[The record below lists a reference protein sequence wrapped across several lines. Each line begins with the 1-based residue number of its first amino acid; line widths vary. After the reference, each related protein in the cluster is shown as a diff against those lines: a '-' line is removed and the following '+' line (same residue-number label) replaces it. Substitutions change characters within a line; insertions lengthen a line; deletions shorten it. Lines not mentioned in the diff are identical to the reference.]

1 MSPPIPEGQAASG
14 SRCGRCHYGP
24 VFLALLEM
32 RRALVRFVLL
42 VAAIGLLVFL
52 ILFQQALQDGLITA
66 FVGAV
71 RNQSAPIVV
80 YSVDGQRTLQGSVIP
95 PPLEQAVREVPG
107 VAATAQVGQGTF
119 TIRINDE
126 DDDSDAA
133 IIGTGDP
140 ELFHPTDLSDGR
152 RPQVEGEAVGSDADF
167 RVGDTVEVVPAPDRD
182 PVTLTVVGVAR
193 DVQLSVTPTLFTDL
207 ATLAAAT
214 LATNP
219 DAEAVLP
226 KALAVVPSEGVS
238 TDELVDRINQA
249 APDAEALSRAD
260 AAAKTPGVDQ
270 VRQSFQVIFLL
281 YGLVVPLVT
290 GLFFLIIT
298 LQKAGSLTLLR
309 AIGAR
314 PGLLARSLLLQVTLV
329 ICLGLVVG
337 IGLYFPLSQ
346 ARVGGLSLRFDVDV
360 VLLWSVLLLVLG
372 LLSAVASLRRVLR
385 VDPIEATAG
394 AGLS

>member
-1 MSPPIPEGQAASG
+1 M
-14 SRCGRCHYGP
+14 
-24 VFLALLEM
+24 FLALLEM

-42 VAAIGLLVFL
+42 VAAIALLVFL

-95 PPLEQAVREVPG
+95 PPLEQAVRSVPG
-107 VAATAQVGQGTF
+107 VGSAALVGQGTY
-119 TIRINDE
+119 TVRVNDASE
-126 DDDSDAA
+126 DSDAA
-133 IIGTGDP
+133 IIGTDDP
-140 ELFHPTDLSDGR
+140 ELFHPDDLSGGR
-152 RPQVEGEAVGSDADF
+152 RPQAEAEAVGSDADF
-167 RVGDTVEVVPAPDRD
+167 SVGDTVEVVPAPERD

-193 DVQLSVTPTLFTDL
+193 DVQLNVTPTLFTDL
-207 ATLAAAT
+207 ATVTAAT

-226 KALAVVPSEGVS
+226 NALAVRPADGVS
-238 TDELVDRINQA
+238 SAEVVDRINQA
-249 APDAEALSRAD
+249 TPDAEALTRAD
-260 AAAKTPGVDQ
+260 AADKTPGVDQ

-314 PGLLARSLLLQVTLV
+314 PGLLGRSLLVQVTVV
-329 ICLGLVVG
+329 ICLGLAVG

-360 VLLWSVLLLVLG
+360 VLVWSVLLVALG
-372 LLSAVASLRRVLR
+372 LVSAMASLHRVLR
-385 VDPIEATAG
+385 VDPIEATTG
-394 AGLS
+394 AGVP